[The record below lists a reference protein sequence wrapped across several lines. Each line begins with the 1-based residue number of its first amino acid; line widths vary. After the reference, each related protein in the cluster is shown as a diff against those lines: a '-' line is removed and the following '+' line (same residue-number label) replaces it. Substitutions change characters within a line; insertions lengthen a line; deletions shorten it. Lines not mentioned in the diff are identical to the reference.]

1 MDIKQTYNEWLE
13 NAVEDKDL
21 KAELESIKNNE
32 DEIYDRFYT
41 ALKFGTAG
49 LRGII
54 GAGTNRMNIYVVR
67 QATQGLAN
75 YVLKKYGNGS
85 VAISHDS
92 RIKADL
98 FMNEAARVLAANG
111 IKVYITSEL
120 QPTPV
125 LSYLVRYFKC
135 QAGIMVTASHN
146 PAAYNGYK
154 AYGEDGCQMTDV
166 AANTVYDEISK
177 LDMFKDVKIADFDEA
192 VKNGMIEYVD
202 ESVYDTYLEK
212 VMEQQVNPGVC
223 NGADLKVVYTPLNGT
238 GNKLVRK
245 VLGKIG
251 VNDVVVVPEQ
261 ELPDGNFTT
270 CPYPNPEIKEALAKG
285 LELCE
290 KEQPDLL
297 LATDPDADRVGIAVK
312 DYDGSYR
319 LISGNEDGVMLTNY
333 ILSCKKASGK
343 LPEKPVVVKT
353 IVTTKLINKLCEK
366 YGCELKNVLTG
377 FKYIGEVI
385 LNLEKKHEENRYL
398 FGFEESYGYLS
409 GTYVRDKDAVVA
421 SMLVCEMAAY
431 YKKQGKSLAEVI
443 DGLYEEFGYYLNQT
457 YSFEI
462 THQRALQ
469 ATMLLRFPTIFSGKK
484 QMLQQAALPT
494 LTFLSQMLLLF
505 TLRMT
510 TLLLSVQAELS
521 QRLSSILL
529 QSVRIKIMLQKS
541 VKSLL
546 LQAKRFSALSNW
558 NRHIIVAPKFKGT
571 DFSVPCFYVYFIKNA
586 TPLFVLLIHCI
597 TLKAEVT
604 AVAVTSVIG

>member
-1 MDIKQTYNEWLE
+1 MEIMKAYNEWCK

-21 KAELESIKNNE
+21 IAELESIKNDEN
-32 DEIYDRFYT
+32 EIYERFYT
-41 ALKFGTAG
+41 SLQFGTAG

-75 YVLKKYGNGS
+75 YVINKYGKGS

-98 FMNEAARVLAANG
+98 FMIEAARVLAANG
-111 IKVYITSEL
+111 IKVYITKEL

-166 AANTVYDEISK
+166 AATAVYDEICK
-177 LDMFKDVKIADFDEA
+177 IDIFNDVKTVDFDEA
-192 VKNGMIEYVD
+192 LKSGMIEYVD
-202 ESVYDTYLEK
+202 ESVYETYLDK
-212 VMEQQVNPGVC
+212 VMEQQVNPGIC
-223 NGADLKVVYTPLNGT
+223 KDADLKVVYTPLNGA

-245 VLGKIG
+245 ILDRIG
-251 VNDVVVVPEQ
+251 VTDVTVVKEQ

-319 LISGNEDGVMLTNY
+319 LITGNEDGVMLTNY
-333 ILSCKKASGK
+333 ILSCKKANGT
-343 LPEKPVVVKT
+343 LPENPVVVKT

-377 FKYIGEVI
+377 FKYIGEII
-385 LNLEKKHEENRYL
+385 LNLEKNHEENRYL

-443 DGLYEEFGYYLNQT
+443 DGLYEEFGYYLNKT
-457 YSFEI
+457 YSFE
-462 THQRALQ
+462 
-469 ATMLLRFPTIFSGKK
+469 FEG
-484 QMLQQAALPT
+484 AAGMQKM
-494 LTFLSQMLLLF
+494 SDIM
-505 TLRMT
+505 
-510 TLLLSVQAELS
+510 S
-521 QRLSSILL
+521 
-529 QSVRIKIMLQKS
+529 SVRENMPEAVDKYKVVKVSDYMLKKETDIKTGENSDINLPKS
-541 VKSLL
+541 NVISLNLEGDNAVIIRPSGTEPKIKLYITAVGSDKADAEAICESLVKSSKELL
-546 LQAKRFSALSNW
+546 G
-558 NRHIIVAPKFKGT
+558 I
-571 DFSVPCFYVYFIKNA
+571 
-586 TPLFVLLIHCI
+586 
-597 TLKAEVT
+597 E
-604 AVAVTSVIG
+604 

>member
-13 NAVEDKDL
+13 NAVEDRDL
-21 KAELESIKNNE
+21 TAELESIKNNE

-177 LDMFKDVKIADFDEA
+177 LDMFKDVKIADFNEA
-192 VKNGMIEYVD
+192 VKSGMIEYVD

-212 VMEQQVNPGVC
+212 VMEQQVNPGIC

-457 YSFEI
+457 YSFE
-462 THQRALQ
+462 
-469 ATMLLRFPTIFSGKK
+469 FDG
-484 QMLQQAALPT
+484 AAGMQKM
-494 LTFLSQMLLLF
+494 SD
-505 TLRMT
+505 
-510 TLLLSVQAELS
+510 
-521 QRLSSILL
+521 
-529 QSVRIKIMLQKS
+529 IM
-541 VKSLL
+541 
-546 LQAKRFSALSNW
+546 
-558 NRHIIVAPKFKGT
+558 
-571 DFSVPCFYVYFIKNA
+571 
-586 TPLFVLLIHCI
+586 
-597 TLKAEVT
+597 T
-604 AVAVTSVIG
+604 AVRDNTPKSIAGYDVVKVSDYFLRKETDVATGSVTDIDLPESNVIALHLADDNAVIIRPSGTEPKIKLYITSVGKDKDNAAEICEKLVVASKEILGVE

>member
-1 MDIKQTYNEWLE
+1 MDIKKLYNEWLE

-21 KAELESIKNNE
+21 TAELESIKNNE

-75 YVLKKYGNGS
+75 YVLKKYGKGS

-192 VKNGMIEYVD
+192 VSNGMIEYVD

-212 VMEQQVNPGVC
+212 VMEQQVNPGIC
-223 NGADLKVVYTPLNGT
+223 EGADLKVVYTPLNGT

-251 VNDVVVVPEQ
+251 VKDVIVVPEQ

-366 YGCELKNVLTG
+366 YDCELKNVLTG

-443 DGLYEEFGYYLNQT
+443 DGLYDEFGYYLNQT
-457 YSFEI
+457 YSFE
-462 THQRALQ
+462 
-469 ATMLLRFPTIFSGKK
+469 FDG
-484 QMLQQAALPT
+484 AAGM
-494 LTFLSQMLLLF
+494 QKM
-505 TLRMT
+505 
-510 TLLLSVQAELS
+510 AD
-521 QRLSSILL
+521 
-529 QSVRIKIMLQKS
+529 IM
-541 VKSLL
+541 
-546 LQAKRFSALSNW
+546 
-558 NRHIIVAPKFKGT
+558 
-571 DFSVPCFYVYFIKNA
+571 
-586 TPLFVLLIHCI
+586 
-597 TLKAEVT
+597 T
-604 AVAVTSVIG
+604 AVRDNIPKSIAGYDVVKVSDYLLKKETEIATGSAADIELPKSNVIALHLSGDNAVIIRPSGTEPKIKLYITSVGKNKADATEICEKLVIASKEILGIE

>member
-1 MDIKQTYNEWLE
+1 MDIMKLYNDWCT
-13 NAVEDKDL
+13 NAVDDKDL
-21 KAELESIKNNE
+21 ICELDSIKGNE
-32 DEIYDRFYT
+32 SEINERFYT
-41 ALKFGTAG
+41 SLQFGTAG

-75 YVLKKYGNGS
+75 YVNSKYTNGS

-98 FMNEAARVLAANG
+98 FMIEAAKVLAANG
-111 IKVYITSEL
+111 IKVYITKEL

-154 AYGEDGCQMTDV
+154 AYGEDGCQMTDE
-166 AANTVYDEISK
+166 AASAVYDEICK
-177 LDMFKDVKIADFDEA
+177 IDIFNDVKIADFDKA
-192 VKNGMIEYVD
+192 VESGMIEYVD
-202 ESVYDTYLEK
+202 DSVYDSYLEK
-212 VMEQQVNPGVC
+212 VMEQQVNAGIC
-223 NGADLKVVYTPLNGT
+223 KDAGLKVVYTPLNGT

-245 VLGKIG
+245 VLNKIG
-251 VNDVVVVPEQ
+251 VNDVVIVKEQ

-319 LISGNEDGVMLTNY
+319 LISGNENGVMLTNY
-333 ILSCKKASGK
+333 ILSCKKAANT

-385 LNLEKKHEENRYL
+385 LNLEKNNEENRYL

-421 SMLVCEMAAY
+421 AMLVCEMAAY

-443 DGLYEEFGYYLNQT
+443 DGLYEEFGYYINQT
-457 YSFEI
+457 YSFEFEGAAGMQKMADIMSSVRENIPSSIDKFNVVKINDYQLKTEKDLI
-462 THQRALQ
+462 TGEC
-469 ATMLLRFPTIFSGKK
+469 TDID
-484 QMLQQAALPT
+484 LPT
-494 LTFLSQMLLLF
+494 SNVIALNLENDNAVIIRPSGT
-505 TLRMT
+505 
-510 TLLLSVQAELS
+510 EPK
-521 QRLSSILL
+521 
-529 QSVRIKIMLQKS
+529 IKLYITAVGKTKDEAIDVCDSL
-541 VKSLL
+541 VKS
-546 LQAKRFSALSNW
+546 AKEILG
-558 NRHIIVAPKFKGT
+558 I
-571 DFSVPCFYVYFIKNA
+571 
-586 TPLFVLLIHCI
+586 
-597 TLKAEVT
+597 E
-604 AVAVTSVIG
+604 

>member
-1 MDIKQTYNEWLE
+1 MEIMKAYNEWCK

-21 KAELESIKNNE
+21 NAELESIKNDEN
-32 DEIYDRFYT
+32 EIYERFYT
-41 ALKFGTAG
+41 SLQFGTAG

-75 YVLKKYGNGS
+75 YVINKYGKGS

-98 FMNEAARVLAANG
+98 FMIEAARVLAANG
-111 IKVYITSEL
+111 IKVYITKEL

-166 AANTVYDEISK
+166 AATAVYDEICK
-177 LDMFKDVKIADFDEA
+177 LDIFNDVKTVDFDEA
-192 VKNGMIEYVD
+192 LKSGMIEYVD
-202 ESVYDTYLEK
+202 ESVYETYLDK
-212 VMEQQVNPGVC
+212 VMEQQVNPGIC
-223 NGADLKVVYTPLNGT
+223 KDADLKVVYTPLNGA

-245 VLGKIG
+245 ILDRIG
-251 VNDVVVVPEQ
+251 VTEVTVVKEQ

-319 LISGNEDGVMLTNY
+319 LITGNEDGVMLTNY
-333 ILSCKKASGK
+333 ILSCKKASGT
-343 LPEKPVVVKT
+343 LPENPVVVKT

-377 FKYIGEVI
+377 FKYIGEII
-385 LNLEKKHEENRYL
+385 LNLEKNHEENRYL

-443 DGLYEEFGYYLNQT
+443 DGLYEEFGYYLNKT
-457 YSFEI
+457 YSFE
-462 THQRALQ
+462 
-469 ATMLLRFPTIFSGKK
+469 FEG
-484 QMLQQAALPT
+484 AAGMQKM
-494 LTFLSQMLLLF
+494 SDIM
-505 TLRMT
+505 
-510 TLLLSVQAELS
+510 S
-521 QRLSSILL
+521 
-529 QSVRIKIMLQKS
+529 SVRENMPEAVDKYKVVKVSDYMLKKETDIKTGENSDINLPKS
-541 VKSLL
+541 NVISLNLEGDNAVIIRPSGTEPKIKLYITAVGSDKADAEAICESLVKSSKELL
-546 LQAKRFSALSNW
+546 G
-558 NRHIIVAPKFKGT
+558 I
-571 DFSVPCFYVYFIKNA
+571 
-586 TPLFVLLIHCI
+586 
-597 TLKAEVT
+597 E
-604 AVAVTSVIG
+604 

>member
-1 MDIKQTYNEWLE
+1 MEIMKAYNEWCK

-21 KAELESIKNNE
+21 IAELESIKNDEN
-32 DEIYDRFYT
+32 EIYERFYT
-41 ALKFGTAG
+41 SLTFGTAG

-75 YVLKKYGNGS
+75 YVINKYGNGS

-98 FMNEAARVLAANG
+98 FMIEAARVLAANG
-111 IKVYITSEL
+111 IKVYITKEL

-166 AANTVYDEISK
+166 AATAVYDEICK
-177 LDMFKDVKIADFDEA
+177 IDIFNDVKTVDFDEA
-192 VKNGMIEYVD
+192 LKSGMIEYVD
-202 ESVYDTYLEK
+202 ESVYETYLDK
-212 VMEQQVNPGVC
+212 VMEQQVNPGIC
-223 NGADLKVVYTPLNGT
+223 KDADLKVVYTPLNGA

-245 VLGKIG
+245 ILDRIG
-251 VNDVVVVPEQ
+251 VTDVTVVKEQ

-319 LISGNEDGVMLTNY
+319 LITGNEDGVMLTNY
-333 ILSCKKASGK
+333 ILSCKKASGT
-343 LPEKPVVVKT
+343 LPENPVVVKT

-377 FKYIGEVI
+377 FKYIGEII
-385 LNLEKKHEENRYL
+385 LNLEKNHEENRYL

-443 DGLYEEFGYYLNQT
+443 DGLYEEFGYYLNKT
-457 YSFEI
+457 YSFE
-462 THQRALQ
+462 
-469 ATMLLRFPTIFSGKK
+469 FEG
-484 QMLQQAALPT
+484 AAGMQKM
-494 LTFLSQMLLLF
+494 SDIM
-505 TLRMT
+505 
-510 TLLLSVQAELS
+510 S
-521 QRLSSILL
+521 
-529 QSVRIKIMLQKS
+529 SVRENMPEAVDKYKVVKVSDYMLKKETDIKTGENSDINLPKS
-541 VKSLL
+541 NVISLNLEGDNAVIIRPSGTEPKIKLYITAVGSDKADAEAICESLVKSSKELL
-546 LQAKRFSALSNW
+546 G
-558 NRHIIVAPKFKGT
+558 I
-571 DFSVPCFYVYFIKNA
+571 
-586 TPLFVLLIHCI
+586 
-597 TLKAEVT
+597 E
-604 AVAVTSVIG
+604 

>member
-1 MDIKQTYNEWLE
+1 MEIMKAYSEWCK

-21 KAELESIKNNE
+21 IAELESIKNDEN
-32 DEIYDRFYT
+32 EIYERFY
-41 ALKFGTAG
+41 ASLKFGTAG

-75 YVLKKYGNGS
+75 YVLNKYGKGA

-98 FMNEAARVLAANG
+98 FMIEAARVLAANG
-111 IKVYITSEL
+111 IKVYITKEL

-166 AANTVYDEISK
+166 AATAVYDEICK
-177 LDMFKDVKIADFDEA
+177 LDIFNDVKTVEFDKALES
-192 VKNGMIEYVD
+192 GMIEYVD
-202 ESVYDTYLEK
+202 ESVYETYLDR
-212 VMEQQVNPGVC
+212 VMEQQVNPGIC
-223 NGADLKVVYTPLNGT
+223 KDADLKVVYTPLNGA

-245 VLGKIG
+245 ILDRIG
-251 VNDVVVVPEQ
+251 VTDVTVVKEQ

-319 LISGNEDGVMLTNY
+319 LITGNEDGVMLTDY
-333 ILSCKKASGK
+333 ILSCKKANGT

-377 FKYIGEVI
+377 FKYIGEII
-385 LNLEKKHEENRYL
+385 LNLEKNHEENRYL

-443 DGLYEEFGYYLNQT
+443 DGLYEEFGYYLNKT
-457 YSFEI
+457 YAFEFEGAAGMQKMSDIMSSIRENMPEAVGKYKVVKVCDYLLKKETDI
-462 THQRALQ
+462 T
-469 ATMLLRFPTIFSGKK
+469 TGKDSDIN
-484 QMLQQAALPT
+484 LPT
-494 LTFLSQMLLLF
+494 SNVISLNLEGDNAVIIRPSGTEPKIKLYITAVGSDKAD
-505 TLRMT
+505 
-510 TLLLSVQAELS
+510 AEAICESL
-521 QRLSSILL
+521 
-529 QSVRIKIMLQKS
+529 
-541 VKSLL
+541 VKSSKELL
-546 LQAKRFSALSNW
+546 G
-558 NRHIIVAPKFKGT
+558 I
-571 DFSVPCFYVYFIKNA
+571 
-586 TPLFVLLIHCI
+586 
-597 TLKAEVT
+597 E
-604 AVAVTSVIG
+604 

>member
-21 KAELESIKNNE
+21 TAELESIKNNE

-192 VKNGMIEYVD
+192 VKSGMIEYVD

-223 NGADLKVVYTPLNGT
+223 KGADLKVVYTPLNGT

-251 VNDVVVVPEQ
+251 VNDVIVVPEQ

-457 YSFEI
+457 YSFE
-462 THQRALQ
+462 
-469 ATMLLRFPTIFSGKK
+469 FDG
-484 QMLQQAALPT
+484 AAGMQKM
-494 LTFLSQMLLLF
+494 SD
-505 TLRMT
+505 
-510 TLLLSVQAELS
+510 
-521 QRLSSILL
+521 
-529 QSVRIKIMLQKS
+529 IM
-541 VKSLL
+541 
-546 LQAKRFSALSNW
+546 
-558 NRHIIVAPKFKGT
+558 
-571 DFSVPCFYVYFIKNA
+571 
-586 TPLFVLLIHCI
+586 
-597 TLKAEVT
+597 T
-604 AVAVTSVIG
+604 AVRDNTPKGIAGYDVVKVSDYFLRKETDVATGSVTDIDLPKSNVIALHLADDNAVIIRPSGTEPKIKLYITSVGKDKDNAAEICEKLVVASKEILGVE

>member
-1 MDIKQTYNEWLE
+1 MDIKKLYNEWLE

-21 KAELESIKNNE
+21 TAELESIKNNE

-75 YVLKKYGNGS
+75 YVLKKYGKGS

-192 VKNGMIEYVD
+192 VSNGMIEYVD

-212 VMEQQVNPGVC
+212 VMEQQVNPGIC
-223 NGADLKVVYTPLNGT
+223 EGADLKVVYTPLNGT

-251 VNDVVVVPEQ
+251 VKDVIVVPEQ

-366 YGCELKNVLTG
+366 YDCELKNVLTG

-457 YSFEI
+457 YSFE
-462 THQRALQ
+462 
-469 ATMLLRFPTIFSGKK
+469 FDG
-484 QMLQQAALPT
+484 AAGM
-494 LTFLSQMLLLF
+494 QKM
-505 TLRMT
+505 
-510 TLLLSVQAELS
+510 AD
-521 QRLSSILL
+521 
-529 QSVRIKIMLQKS
+529 IM
-541 VKSLL
+541 
-546 LQAKRFSALSNW
+546 
-558 NRHIIVAPKFKGT
+558 
-571 DFSVPCFYVYFIKNA
+571 
-586 TPLFVLLIHCI
+586 
-597 TLKAEVT
+597 T
-604 AVAVTSVIG
+604 AVRDNIPKSIAGYDVVKVSDYLLKKETEIATGSAADIELPKSNVIALHLSGDNAVIIRPSGTEPKIKLYITSVGKNKADATEICEKLVIASKEILGIE

>member
-177 LDMFKDVKIADFDEA
+177 LDMFKDVKITDFDEA
-192 VKNGMIEYVD
+192 VKSGMIEYVD

-223 NGADLKVVYTPLNGT
+223 KGADLKVVYTPLNGT

-457 YSFEI
+457 YSFE
-462 THQRALQ
+462 
-469 ATMLLRFPTIFSGKK
+469 FDG
-484 QMLQQAALPT
+484 AAGMQKM
-494 LTFLSQMLLLF
+494 SD
-505 TLRMT
+505 
-510 TLLLSVQAELS
+510 
-521 QRLSSILL
+521 
-529 QSVRIKIMLQKS
+529 IM
-541 VKSLL
+541 
-546 LQAKRFSALSNW
+546 
-558 NRHIIVAPKFKGT
+558 
-571 DFSVPCFYVYFIKNA
+571 
-586 TPLFVLLIHCI
+586 
-597 TLKAEVT
+597 T
-604 AVAVTSVIG
+604 AVRDNTPNSIAGYDVVKVSDYFLRKETDVATGSVTDIDLPKSNVIALHLADDNAVIIRPSGTEPKIKLYITSVGKDKDNAAKICEKLVVASKEILGVE